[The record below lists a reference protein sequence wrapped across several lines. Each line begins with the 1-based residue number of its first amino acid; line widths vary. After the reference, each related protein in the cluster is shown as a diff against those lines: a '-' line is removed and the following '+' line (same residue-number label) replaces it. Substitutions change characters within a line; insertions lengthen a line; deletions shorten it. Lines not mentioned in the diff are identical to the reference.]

1 MDKDSYLI
9 FEAMYGEA
17 ISLNT
22 DPNAEFR
29 SQSGGMGG
37 TESTPSLK
45 PKVEDDGM
53 GGYKQ
58 SLKDAGA
65 FAIEAAKFLDP
76 TGILSWGDVK
86 DAYNQFVQTKSP
98 FDGTMLVLAV
108 GSVIPVGGKFVKP
121 IQVAAKSTNKIDQ
134 VGGLIKSLFKQFEDI
149 LIPPST
155 ATKNY
160 PEYIMKNDQGFVG
173 RPTGRKYDTSQLQT
187 QPTYTQGSFD
197 SNNAQLIG
205 QPTGKKYNVG
215 SNQQPQQQATSGFSQ
230 QLTQNGINVD
240 ILQEAFEKAIS
251 SANETQK
258 MLARVVGKTSPQQQ
272 IPDMSKFRKT
282 INSRW
287 NYGSMSYSDAER
299 MVDGLVQKIDNMTKG
314 LQFDPSKIKVLDY
327 DFFGNSRSARQI
339 MELELPNGGK
349 FLIYSSGTG
358 TSGKNVGS
366 WYVVGGFADI
376 LRWPNTERAQNGWL
390 MKTEDSV
397 KLTEGGNKYLT
408 DLANYLETYGA
419 AALTGDYKY

>member
-1 MDKDSYLI
+1 MDKESYLI

-58 SLKDAGA
+58 SLQEIGSIS
-65 FAIEAAKFLDP
+65 FEVAKFLDP

-108 GSVIPVGGKFVKP
+108 GSVIPIGGKFVKP
-121 IQVAAKSTNKIDQ
+121 IQVAAKSKNKIDQ

-155 ATKNY
+155 LTRNY

-173 RPTGRKYDTSQLQT
+173 RPTGRKYDTGQLRT
-187 QPTYTQGSFD
+187 QPIYTQGSFD
-197 SNNAQLIG
+197 SNNAQLVG

-215 SNQQPQQQATSGFSQ
+215 SNQQQATSGFSQ
-230 QLTQNGINVD
+230 QLAQNGIKIDV
-240 ILQEAFEKAIS
+240 LQDAFERAIA
-251 SANETQK
+251 SADNFQK
-258 MLARVVGKTSPQQQ
+258 DLARTVKQKLPNQQ
-272 IPDMSKFRKT
+272 IPDMSKFSKT

-287 NYGSMSYSDAER
+287 NYSKKGPISYTEAEN
-299 MVDGLVQKIDNMTKG
+299 MLDGFVQKINQLTNG

-327 DFFGNSRSARQI
+327 NFFGNTGSARQI
-339 MELELPNGGK
+339 MELELPDGGK
-349 FLIYSSGTG
+349 FLMYSSGSG
-358 TSGKNVGS
+358 TSGKTVGS

-376 LRWPNTERAQNGWL
+376 KRWPDTGKPTNGWL
-390 MKTEDSV
+390 MKTKETVD
-397 KLTEGGNKYLT
+397 LTQGQNKYLT
-408 DLANYLETYGA
+408 DLANYLQHYGA